1 MIWQNISKSTKWL
14 HNIVVLFLYQFISMY
29 QILSQIHSLLQASFI
44 LNKTQ
49 TFWSGEWYTDKYI
62 LLQVF
67 HINRY
72 PQEEK

>member
-49 TFWSGEWYTDKYI
+49 IFWYGEWYTDKYI